1 MTTSTSTVLKPS
13 PSALSNDKSVSQWGM
28 AWRRL
33 RRHRLAMIGLV
44 ILAVIVVSS
53 LAADWIAPYT
63 FDDIDLGRT
72 YAPVMS
78 QGEIGK
84 PLHYLG
90 TDGLGRD
97 VFTRLLYAG
106 RVSLGV
112 ALSVTILV
120 TIIGVVIGAFSG
132 YFGGVVDT
140 VLMRFTDVMLTLP
153 DLPLLLILS
162 SSLRQF
168 VALQDALG
176 DALGVV
182 IMIIVLTLFG
192 WMFDARLVRGQ
203 SLSLRTRE
211 FVDASRSLGASQARI
226 VFSHI
231 VPNALAP
238 IIVSATLGFG
248 GVILSE
254 SALSFLGFGI
264 MPPTPTWGNMLN
276 DARSAPLQYLFVQA
290 LSPGF
295 CIFLTVLSINFVG
308 DGLRDALDPRLKM

>member
-1 MTTSTSTVLKPS
+1 MTITTSAAIKPAR
-13 PSALSNDKSVSQWGM
+13 SALTNEKPVSQWGM

-44 ILAVIVVSS
+44 VLAIIVVAS
-53 LAADWIAPYT
+53 LAADWIAPYS
-63 FDDIDLGRT
+63 FEDIDLGRT
-72 YAPVMS
+72 YAPIMS
-78 QGEIGK
+78 TGDVGR

-97 VFTRLLYAG
+97 VMTRLLYAG

-112 ALSVTILV
+112 ALSVTVLV
-120 TIIGVVIGAFSG
+120 TIIGVVLGAISG
-132 YFGGVVDT
+132 YLGGVVDT

-182 IMIIVLTLFG
+182 IIVIVLTLFG
-192 WMFDARLVRGQ
+192 WMGDARLVRGQ
-203 SLSLRTRE
+203 ALSLRTRE
-211 FVDASRSLGASQARI
+211 FIDASRSLGASQTRI
-226 VFSHI
+226 MFTHI

-248 GVILSE
+248 GVIIAE

-276 DARSAPLQYLFVQA
+276 EARSAPLQYLFVQA

>member
-1 MTTSTSTVLKPS
+1 MAAQKP
-13 PSALSNDKSVSQWGM
+13 VGQWGM

-44 ILAVIVVSS
+44 VLAVIIISS
-53 LAADWIAPYT
+53 LAANWIAPYAY
-63 FDDIDLGRT
+63 DEIDLRHT
-72 YAPVMS
+72 YAPIMAPGMPGRAV
-78 QGEIGK
+78 
-84 PLHYLG
+84 HYLG
-90 TDGLGRD
+90 ADGLGRD

-120 TIIGVVIGAFSG
+120 TIFGVLIGSISGFLGGA
-132 YFGGVVDT
+132 VDS

-153 DLPLLLILS
+153 DLPLLLIMS
-162 SSLRQF
+162 ASLRQF
-168 VALQDALG
+168 AQLQDLLG
-176 DALGVV
+176 DLLGVA
-182 IMIIVLTLFG
+182 IIVFVLTMFG
-192 WMFDARLVRGQ
+192 WMSDARLVRGQ
-203 SLSLRTRE
+203 ALSLRTRE
-211 FVDASRSLGASQARI
+211 FIDASRSLGASQARI
-226 VFSHI
+226 IFRHI

-238 IIVSATLGFG
+238 IIVNATLGFG
-248 GVILSE
+248 GVIIAE

-264 MPPTPTWGNMLN
+264 MPPIPTWGNMLN

-290 LSPGF
+290 LWPGF